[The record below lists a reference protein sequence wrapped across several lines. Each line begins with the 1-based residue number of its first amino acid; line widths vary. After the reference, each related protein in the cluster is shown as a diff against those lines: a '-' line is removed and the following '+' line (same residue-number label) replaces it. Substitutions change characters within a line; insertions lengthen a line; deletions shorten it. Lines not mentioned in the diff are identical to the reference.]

1 MTSHDEPEA
10 GPVLTTEERTSAAAS
25 DQECEAMG
33 EAAQRARAAGEH
45 WPGWANVMHRQPAAW
60 DEAHQAAEAQRTA
73 RHQERSADPEVN
85 RYLHPSML
93 TEAEQLRREDQKAA
107 ITEAEQIVRAEAG
120 REAGS

>member
-1 MTSHDEPEA
+1 MTSHNE
-10 GPVLTTEERTSAAAS
+10 LTPEERASAAAS
-25 DQECEAMG
+25 DQEWEAMD
-33 EAAQRARAAGEH
+33 EAAQRARAAGQH
-45 WPGWANVMHRQPAAW
+45 WPGWHNIMHREPAAW
-60 DEAHQAAEAQRTA
+60 GEAHRAADAQRTA
-73 RHQERSADPEVN
+73 WYRERCADPEVN